1 MKWSKR
7 SDYSIGSGQWIICR
21 TVHGGRDIYTL
32 WLGWDS
38 WDYHSSAEAKKAA
51 KKKVKKRVDVFNSA
65 THNEH
70 SKTETLNEAS
80 GE

>member
-1 MKWSKR
+1 MTLKEL
-7 SDYSIGSGQWIICR
+7 R
-21 TVHGGRDIYTL
+21 TLAGHTQE
-32 WLGWDS
+32 
-38 WDYHSSAEAKKAA
+38 EAKKAA